1 MFFVALAWDA
11 LGVLCLIWLASFWLG
26 LTSTPA
32 GPRGALAATTT
43 LRPGDGN
50 DDHEED
56 DGAVLKLVMPA
67 TAAELEERNAAPG
80 RLPGVRR

>member
-1 MFFVALAWDA
+1 MLYVALAWDV
-11 LGVLCLIWLASFWLG
+11 LGVLCLIWLGSFWLG
-26 LTSTPA
+26 LTSTPER
-32 GPRGALAATTT
+32 PKGALAATT

-80 RLPGVRR
+80 RLLGVRR